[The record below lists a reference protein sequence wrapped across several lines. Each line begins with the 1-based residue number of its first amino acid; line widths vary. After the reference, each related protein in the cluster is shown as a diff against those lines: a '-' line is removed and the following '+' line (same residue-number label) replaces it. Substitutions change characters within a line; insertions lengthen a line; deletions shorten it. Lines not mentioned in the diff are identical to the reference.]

1 MSYNLS
7 HLQHTIHY
15 IVDQLQYTDQ
25 KLRTRKLS
33 SSDKKWIEEELFV
46 AIFPLSERN
55 PKNIAINSANI
66 YLKDFFVLL
75 HNSKIEF
82 PQDTTYLLKR
92 NGLSYELHDGNRKE
106 IYNRQKSKD
115 KATARR
121 SAELASL
128 TDKLNELAIDDYSN
142 EDSISDSE
150 ITYTPR
156 YATLNDYL
164 PSSSKLVSPIY
175 TRHMNAKL

>member
-15 IVDQLQYTDQ
+15 IVDQLEYADQ
-25 KLRTRKLS
+25 SLRSRKLS
-33 SSDKKWIEEELFV
+33 SSDKRWIEEELFV

-55 PKNIAINSANI
+55 PKNIAINSTNT

-75 HNSKIEF
+75 HNSKIQF
-82 PQDTTYLLKR
+82 PLATTYLLKR
-92 NGLSYELHDGNRKE
+92 SGLSYELHDGNRKE

-115 KATARR
+115 KITARR

-128 TDKLNELAIDDYSN
+128 TDKLNELALDDYSDQ
-142 EDSISDSE
+142 ESDSE
-150 ITYTPR
+150 ITYTPH
-156 YATLNDYL
+156 YATLSDYL
-164 PSSSKLVSPIY
+164 PSASKPVSPIY
-175 TRHMNAKL
+175 TRHMSAKL